1 MTVVKRTRDAQRSR
15 DAILDAAERL
25 FAERGYEAT
34 SLQLVGAAAGVSR
47 GTPGYFFGSKEGLY
61 RAVFNRAFGR
71 VEGALHEAYASAGAV
86 GVGPREAI
94 EKIVSAY
101 LAIPHQIVRLGDREA
116 LRGGETIQNLEPR
129 LSQLRSSLEQLDALT
144 GSRLKDVPTSILLVC
159 IVALAW
165 YPVSH
170 SATMMAALG
179 LDIDDPNF
187 RAEYTSFV
195 TDLLLHGLAR
205 DQEGLAD

>member
-1 MTVVKRTRDAQRSR
+1 M
-15 DAILDAAERL
+15 
-25 FAERGYEAT
+25 
-34 SLQLVGAAAGVSR
+34 
-47 GTPGYFFGSKEGLY
+47 
-61 RAVFNRAFGR
+61 
-71 VEGALHEAYASAGAV
+71 
-86 GVGPREAI
+86 
-94 EKIVSAY
+94 
-101 LAIPHQIVRLGDREA
+101 
-116 LRGGETIQNLEPR
+116 
-129 LSQLRSSLEQLDALT
+129 
-144 GSRLKDVPTSILLVC
+144 C